1 MAEKIIKN
9 KIYEI
14 TIESLSGNGNSVGR
28 IDGFVVFV
36 PGGAAGDVLSV
47 KIIKVTKS
55 YAVGKIESIITPSP
69 DRISGGCAKAGK
81 CGGCSFCHISYEAE
95 CAIKRA
101 MIDDSFERIGHL
113 ELKTSDFV
121 PSDNIE
127 RYRNKVIYP
136 VARNK
141 DGALVSGF
149 FAPMTHRIV
158 EHEDCLIGYELFVKI
173 REEIL
178 ALWEKS
184 SLSAYDEE
192 TESGLLRSI
201 YMRKNSCGEMH
212 VTLVLC
218 GDGFGGESEFCKTL
232 TDKFPE
238 ICGICINVNKKSG
251 NSVLGDKWR
260 TIHGEGYLTDL
271 LCGKIFRIRPA
282 SFYQVNHAQTEKLYM
297 LAKEFAGIRPGDTV
311 FDLYCGTG
319 TIGIILAE
327 PDTHL
332 VGVEICERAAK
343 DAAENAERNGICGE
357 FICLDAESALD
368 SEKLLSKKPDVII
381 IDPPRKGCGTDAV
394 AKIAAF
400 DARTVVYISCNP
412 QTLARDLEKFAE
424 CGYHAEKAV
433 GVDLFPRTGHVE
445 CVVRLCRE

>member
-1 MAEKIIKN
+1 MANRIIKN
-9 KIYEI
+9 KTYEI
-14 TIESLSGNGNSVGR
+14 KIESLSGNGNSVGR

-36 PGGAAGDVLSV
+36 PGGAAGDLLSV

-69 DRISGGCAKAGK
+69 DRIGGGCERAGK

-113 ELKTSDFV
+113 SLRTSDFI
-121 PSDNIE
+121 PADNTE

-136 VARNK
+136 VAKAK
-141 DGALVSGF
+141 DGRLVSGF

-158 EHEDCLIGYELFVKI
+158 EHDDCLIGYELFITI

-178 ALWEKS
+178 CLWQEY

-192 TESGLLRSI
+192 RESGLLRSI
-201 YMRKNSCGEMH
+201 YMRKNSCGEVH

-218 GDGFGGESEFCKTL
+218 GKGFEKESEFCRRL
-232 TDKFPE
+232 TEKFSE
-238 ICGICINVNKKSG
+238 ICGICINVNEKAG
-251 NSVLGDKWR
+251 NSVLGDEWR
-260 TIHGEGYLTDL
+260 TIYGEGYLTDL
-271 LCGKIFRIRPA
+271 LCGKISRIRPA

-327 PDTHL
+327 KDTKL
-332 VGVEICERAAK
+332 VGVEICKQAAI
-343 DAAENAERNGICGE
+343 DAADNAKRNGVSGE
-357 FICLDAESALD
+357 FICLDAECALD
-368 SEKLLSKKPDVII
+368 SETLLSKKPDVII
-381 IDPPRKGCGTDAV
+381 IDPPRKGCGTAS
-394 AKIAAF
+394 AEKIAAF
-400 DARTVVYISCNP
+400 GARTIVYISCNP

-445 CVVRLCRE
+445 TVVLLCRT